1 MRILLFLLLPFFSFS
16 QAVGELD
23 STLITEG
30 VNIAHVRYLNHVT
43 VHSVYDGDTPTLNID
58 LGFNTVRIE
67 KFRLYGIQAPEIR
80 LLSTRTA
87 GEAARDNLIDLI
99 NKSDYLIIQTFPDKE
114 PYQDE
119 KGKYGRYLGVLYGV
133 CGDMLISLNDQMVRD
148 GFAVYKD
155 Y

>member
-1 MRILLFLLLPFFSFS
+1 MRILLFLLLPILSFS

-23 STLITEG
+23 STLI
-30 VNIAHVRYLNHVT
+30 
-43 VHSVYDGDTPTLNID
+43 
-58 LGFNTVRIE
+58 IE
-67 KFRLYGIQAPEIR
+67 KFRLYGIQTPEIR

-87 GEAARDNLIDLI
+87 GEAARNNLISLM